1 MAQIRYNIT
10 YTTALVNNLRCVR
23 DVFDQVQ
30 DCRERVV
37 VSEKL
42 IVCDCC
48 GCAGTYS
55 RASGSARQ
63 AHLSS
68 IFRSVGAGEEATNSH
83 ASVIRVHDALAWA
96 EACCVVRVC
105 ALEVRT
111 VTRAEIPPQAHL
123 NRSRNL
129 PTMWSKTLLAS
140 FQLTDSARGVS
151 AHQTIGV
158 RERTRTL
165 LHHAAS
171 AGVSTAV

>member
-1 MAQIRYNIT
+1 VIAAVVPVPAPAQVGQHDRLIT
-10 YTTALVNNLRCVR
+10 GLQLFAGASAQGRRLR
-23 DVFDQVQ
+23 
-30 DCRERVV
+30 
-37 VSEKL
+37 
-42 IVCDCC
+42 I
-48 GCAGTYS
+48 T
-55 RASGSARQ
+55 
-63 AHLSS
+63 
-68 IFRSVGAGEEATNSH
+68 H

-165 LHHAAS
+165 LPHGAS